1 MSSEE
6 RIAASRTVKASPAD
20 VFLIVTDPAMHVE
33 IDGSGMLE
41 AAPGSRR
48 VEAPGD
54 TFVMDM
60 DRASLGDQ
68 PMGKYKSVNTVT
80 RIVPDTLLEWNVG
93 LPEQGPFG
101 HVYGWEITAVAPGR
115 TRVTNYCEWPDIP
128 DVRPPALP
136 DRAAGHAGEVGRQPG
151 RSPGAPVLVSGL
163 TGLPDHQKYHPEGIQ
178 GTGTAIPSTNRA
190 HPSSAT

>member
-1 MSSEE
+1 M
-6 RIAASRTVKASPAD
+6 
-20 VFLIVTDPAMHVE
+20 IVTDPAMHVE

-60 DRASLGDQ
+60 DREPLGDQ

-80 RIVPDTLLEWNVG
+80 RIVPDELLEWNVG

-101 HVYGWEITAVAPGR
+101 HVYGWEIAAVGPGE
-115 TRVTNYCEWPDIP
+115 TKVTNYCEWPDIP
-128 DVRPPALP
+128 EFARPHFPIVPLAMLETVR
-136 DRAAGHAGEVGRQPG
+136 RQP
-151 RSPGAPVLVSGL
+151 RRPGVPPDAGTGL
-163 TGLPDHQKYHPEGIQ
+163 DTGLPS
-178 GTGTAIPSTNRA
+178 PSRRSRS
-190 HPSSAT
+190 PRLVG

>member
-6 RIAASRTVKASPAD
+6 RIAASRTVAATPTE

-60 DRASLGDQ
+60 DRESLGDQ

-80 RIVPDTLLEWNVG
+80 RIVPDELLEWNVG
-93 LPEQGPFG
+93 LPEQGPYG
-101 HVYGWEITAVAPGR
+101 HVYGWEIKAVSPSE
-115 TRVTNYCEWPDIP
+115 TEITNYCAWPDIP
-128 DVRPPALP
+128 EYAREHFPIVPLAMLEKSVENL
-136 DRAAGHAGEVGRQPG
+136 AA
-151 RSPGAPVLVSGL
+151 LVSRG
-163 TGLPDHQKYHPEGIQ
+163 TSPPD
-178 GTGTAIPSTNRA
+178 
-190 HPSSAT
+190 

>member
-6 RIAASRTVKASPAD
+6 RIAASRTVAASPAE

-60 DRASLGDQ
+60 DRDVLG
-68 PMGKYKSVNTVT
+68 
-80 RIVPDTLLEWNVG
+80 
-93 LPEQGPFG
+93 
-101 HVYGWEITAVAPGR
+101 
-115 TRVTNYCEWPDIP
+115 
-128 DVRPPALP
+128 
-136 DRAAGHAGEVGRQPG
+136 
-151 RSPGAPVLVSGL
+151 
-163 TGLPDHQKYHPEGIQ
+163 
-178 GTGTAIPSTNRA
+178 
-190 HPSSAT
+190 

>member
-6 RIAASRTVKASPAD
+6 RIAASRTVAASPAE
-20 VFLIVTDPAMHVE
+20 VFLIVTDPGMHVE

-80 RIVPDTLLEWNVG
+80 RIVPDELLEWNVG
-93 LPEQGPFG
+93 LPDQGPFG
-101 HVYGWEITAVAPGR
+101 HVYGWEITAVGPGE

-128 DVRPPALP
+128 NSPARTSRSCRWPCWRSRSTTWPRSWRVSPRLRG
-136 DRAAGHAGEVGRQPG
+136 DRAGHEILAPSAGLEP
-151 RSPGAPVLVSGL
+151 
-163 TGLPDHQKYHPEGIQ
+163 
-178 GTGTAIPSTNRA
+178 
-190 HPSSAT
+190 ATR